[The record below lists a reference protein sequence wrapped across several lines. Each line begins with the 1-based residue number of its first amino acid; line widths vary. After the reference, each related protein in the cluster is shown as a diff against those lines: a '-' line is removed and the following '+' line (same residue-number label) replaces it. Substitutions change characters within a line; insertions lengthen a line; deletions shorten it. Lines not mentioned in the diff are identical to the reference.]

1 MRVWDDW
8 TQRYFVNPLSEEND
22 FYRKLWWAALPV
34 CSCKKESEVQEE
46 EQQVLQ
52 ITAWEGPYGF
62 DATSEEKKQQ
72 METEFS
78 EEGIQNGIDWLNA
91 LWEADPEK
99 WKRAKSEW

>member
-1 MRVWDDW
+1 MIERKDI
-8 TQRYFVNPLSEEND
+8 LSIPYLKKTTFTGSYD
-22 FYRKLWWAALPV
+22 GLRFRFAV
-34 CSCKKESEVQEE
+34 VKKESEVQEK

-72 METEFS
+72 IETEFS

-91 LWEADPEK
+91 LWEADPKK
-99 WKRAKSEW
+99 WKRAK

>member
-1 MRVWDDW
+1 MIERKDI
-8 TQRYFVNPLSEEND
+8 LSIPYLKKTTFTGSYD
-22 FYRKLWWAALPV
+22 GLRFRFAV
-34 CSCKKESEVQEE
+34 VKKESEVQEK

-72 METEFS
+72 IETEFS

-91 LWEADPEK
+91 LWEADPKK